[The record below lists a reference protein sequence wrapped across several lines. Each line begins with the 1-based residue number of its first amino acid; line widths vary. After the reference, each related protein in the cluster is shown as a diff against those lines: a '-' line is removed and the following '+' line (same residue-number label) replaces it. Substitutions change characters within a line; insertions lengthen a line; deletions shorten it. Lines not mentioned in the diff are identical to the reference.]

1 MSGGRKHALKY
12 PPLNAAGRAWEREQ
26 LRAWGLT
33 DIVWDP
39 EVECPWCRAK
49 PLQSGE
55 DDDAPPEASG
65 GPMDRHAAGPGRAP
79 AVTRTDSR
87 GHAVP
92 RRRGDRVIRA
102 LVARAGGALRGP

>member
-49 PLQSGE
+49 PLQW
-55 DDDAPPEASG
+55 
-65 GPMDRHAAGPGRAP
+65 GR
-79 AVTRTDSR
+79 TTM
-87 GHAVP
+87 
-92 RRRGDRVIRA
+92 RRRRHPAARWTAMLRA
-102 LVARAGGALRGP
+102 QGEPPR